1 MAVYDPYEYFL
12 GDKDEIDAFELT
24 RLRNVVT
31 LIRTQ
36 FLKRFESS
44 VYAFETS
51 CDRLLRKLLA
61 FLEKHCE
68 TAHERS
74 LLDRWVAQ
82 HESVLNYSRQKQME
96 LWGDTEDDD
105 PELFPEELLEQWE
118 KLDRKKFDVAKIINV
133 TLLDLNELVQFL
145 NETRKF
151 KPERM
156 TNLKSY

>member
-1 MAVYDPYEYFL
+1 MERFLDLIERAFSKSSPLFSLAVYDPYEYFL
-12 GDKDEIDAFELT
+12 GDKDEIDSFELT

-68 TAHERS
+68 TAHERG
-74 LLDRWVAQ
+74 LLERWVAQ
-82 HESVLNYSRQKQME
+82 HESVLNYSRQK
-96 LWGDTEDDD
+96 
-105 PELFPEELLEQWE
+105 
-118 KLDRKKFDVAKIINV
+118 
-133 TLLDLNELVQFL
+133 
-145 NETRKF
+145 
-151 KPERM
+151 
-156 TNLKSY
+156 